1 MSWQSIETAPKD
13 RVILL
18 LEEGGKVPLC
28 GVWKEGRPGYERGG
42 RKVPDRPGRW
52 EDDGEG
58 LEVKAVLWHELP
70 APPWAEKAPTVQS
83 PEAMEQLRAIT
94 AEMFELKSIEAEQ
107 YPGDG
112 STHLLVSVVATGSP
126 SAISE
131 RRFEWHKRIHYLVGF
146 LGPCVLSI
154 DIA

>member
-1 MSWQSIETAPKD
+1 MSWQPIATAPKD
-13 RVILL
+13 RYLLL
-18 LEEGGKVPLC
+18 LEEGDKIAFCGIWIEGYDAYEQNGKQ
-28 GVWKEGRPGYERGG
+28 RPA
-42 RKVPDRPGRW
+42 KPGRW
-52 EDDGEG
+52 QDDGVG
-58 LEVKAVLWHELP
+58 FEVKPVLWHELP

-83 PEAMEQLRAIT
+83 PEAMEQLRVIT

-107 YPGDG
+107 YHGDG

-126 SAISE
+126 SAVSD
-131 RRFEWHKRIHYLVGF
+131 RRFEWQKRTQHLVEA